1 MRFNF
6 TLLLSLFSALSVAQ
20 SLPESMRITPDGRML
35 IIGDQPNTG
44 LYDQSLVRRID
55 LTFGQ
60 GNYWTLLTNNFAS
73 KTNLPANM
81 LVDGVPYDSVGVRFK
96 GQTSFSNV
104 SGQKKSFNISTDF
117 IFPGQDVMGYET
129 MNLNNGYQDPS
140 FLRELFYQHQIRKHI
155 PAAKSAYVKLYIN
168 GSNWGL
174 YTHVQQLNKDFL
186 KEWYMSNDGTNWRAD
201 KPPGAPGGGGGWG
214 NGTTALNFLG
224 TDTSLYKQ
232 YYDLKTTSRTNPWDD
247 LVNVC
252 DLLNNTPSANLE
264 FVMNVA
270 MDLDRTLWYLASE
283 IAWTD
288 DDSYVYKGRMDYF
301 LHYELETGRMV
312 PQEYDGNSAMEIP
325 FATSWSPFYNATNAN
340 YPLLN
345 KLLAVPSIRQRYL
358 AHMRTILAEGF
369 DTANAYAELAMYK
382 NLIDTIVLNDPKK
395 IYTYTSFN
403 TEYNVLRNFIQTRRN
418 FLLSNAE
425 VAQVAPVITDAP
437 YYTNGVEYQPPSD
450 MQPSTVR
457 ATVTSTN
464 GIDNVWLYYSNS
476 IVGMFTKTL
485 MFDDGAHDDLA
496 AGDGIYGGSIPG
508 FIAGSLVRYYVEAV
522 SANTAK
528 SVSYL
533 PAGAEHNVFIYM
545 VAPNTSG
552 GPGSVVINELMASNA
567 TTVTD
572 NAGEYDDWIELYN
585 KDSAAV
591 DISGYY
597 LSDNPLNL
605 DKWQI
610 PAGTV
615 IQPDDYL
622 IIWADEDSSQGPYHA
637 NFKLSAIGEILYL
650 LDTSLTLVDSVTWGQ
665 QTLDMGFAR
674 VPNGTGSFII
684 QSPTFA
690 ANNNTAGVNEM
701 DAPVTLSVYPN
712 PSSGILTIQSKD
724 QKRRPVII
732 RNLLG
737 QNMLEMNYA
746 EVLTADVSNWS
757 EGIYLV
763 QCGSA
768 VRKLV
773 VRK

>member
-6 TLLLSLFSALSVAQ
+6 TILLSFLAAVSTAQ
-20 SLPESMRITPDGRML
+20 SLPESMRITPDGKML

-55 LTFGQ
+55 LNFGQ
-60 GNYWTLLTNNFAS
+60 ASYWTLLTNNYAS
-73 KTNLPANM
+73 KTNLPATM
-81 LVDGVPYDSVGVRFK
+81 IVDGVTYDSVGVRFK

-104 SGQKKSFNISTDF
+104 SGQKKSFNISADF
-117 IFPGQDVMGYET
+117 IFPAQDVMGYET

-155 PAAKSAYVKLYIN
+155 PAAKSAYIKLYIN

-186 KEWYMSNDGTNWRAD
+186 EEWYLSNDGTNWRGD

-214 NGTTALNFLG
+214 NGTTALNYLG
-224 TDTSLYKQ
+224 TDTNTYKQ

-264 FVMNVA
+264 FVMNMS
-270 MDLDRTLWYLASE
+270 MDLDRTLWFLASE

-325 FATSWSPFYNATNAN
+325 FATSWSPFYNASNAN

-358 AHMRTILAEGF
+358 AHMRTIIAEGF
-369 DTANAYAELAMYK
+369 DTATAYADLAMYK
-382 NLIDTIVLNDPKK
+382 NLIDTIVFNDPKK
-395 IYTYTSFN
+395 IYTYANFN
-403 TEYNVLRNFIQTRRN
+403 SEYNVLRNFILTRRN
-418 FLLSNAE
+418 YLVANTE

-437 YYTNGVEYQPPSD
+437 YFSNGVQYQVPAD

-457 ATVTSTN
+457 ATVTSTT
-464 GIDNVWLYYSNS
+464 GIDNVWLYFSNS
-476 IVGMFTKTL
+476 LVGMFTKTQ
-485 MFDDGAHDDLA
+485 MFDDGAHDDVA

-508 FIAGSLVRYYVEAV
+508 FFAGSLVRYYVEAV

-533 PAGAEHNVFIYM
+533 PAGAEHNVFIYF
-545 VAPNTSG
+545 VAPNTSASSG
-552 GPGSVVINELMASNA
+552 AVVINEIMASNA

-572 NAGEYDDWIELYN
+572 NAGEYEDWIELYN
-585 KDSAAV
+585 KDSVAA
-591 DISGYY
+591 DISGFY

-605 DKWQI
+605 NKWQI

-615 IQPDDYL
+615 IQPNDYL

-637 NFKLSAIGEILYL
+637 NFKLSSVAEILYL
-650 LDTSLTLVDSVTWGQ
+650 LDSSLSLVDSVTWGQ
-665 QTLDMGFAR
+665 QTLDMGYAR
-674 VPNGTGSFII
+674 VPNGTGTFVI
-684 QSPTFA
+684 QSPTYA
-690 ANNNTAGVNEM
+690 ANNNTVGITEI

-712 PSSGILTIQSKD
+712 PSSGTVTIQSRD
-724 QKRRPVII
+724 PKRRPVII

-746 EVLTADVSNWS
+746 ENLTADVSNWS

-763 QCGSA
+763 QCGTA
-768 VRKLV
+768 VRKMV
-773 VRK
+773 VKK

>member
-1 MRFNF
+1 MH
-6 TLLLSLFSALSVAQ
+6 
-20 SLPESMRITPDGRML
+20 ITPDGRML
-35 IIGDQPNTG
+35 ILGDQPNTG

-60 GNYWTLLTNNFAS
+60 SNYWTLLTNNFAS
-73 KTNLPANM
+73 KTNLPATM
-81 LVDGVPYDSVGVRFK
+81 VIDGVTYDSVGVRFK

-155 PAAKSAYVKLYIN
+155 PVAKSAYVKLYIN
-168 GSNWGL
+168 GGNWGL

-186 KEWYMSNDGTNWRAD
+186 EEWYLSNDGTNWRAD

-214 NGTTALNFLG
+214 NGTTALNYLG
-224 TDTSLYKQ
+224 TDTNLYKQ
-232 YYDLKTTSRTNPWDD
+232 YYDLKTTSRLNPWDD

-252 DLLNNTPSANLE
+252 DLLNNTPTANLE

-369 DTANAYAELAMYK
+369 DTANAYAELAIYK
-382 NLIDTIVLNDPKK
+382 NLIDTIVMNDPKK
-395 IYTYTSFN
+395 IYTYSSFN

-464 GIDNVWLYYSNS
+464 GIDNVWLYFSNAL
-476 IVGMFTKTL
+476 VGMFTKTQ

-508 FIAGSLVRYYVEAV
+508 FFAGSLVRYYVEAV

-552 GPGSVVINELMASNA
+552 SSGAVVINELMASNA

-572 NAGEYDDWIELYN
+572 NAGEFEDWIELYN
-585 KDSAAV
+585 KDSVAV
-591 DISGYY
+591 DISGFY

-605 DKWQI
+605 NKWQI

-637 NFKLSAIGEILYL
+637 NFKLSSVAEILYL
-650 LDTSLTLVDSVTWGQ
+650 LDTSLTLIDSVTWGQ
-665 QTLDMGFAR
+665 QTLDMGYAR
-674 VPNGTGSFII
+674 VPNGTGSFLI
-684 QSPTFA
+684 QLPTFA
-690 ANNNTAGVNEM
+690 ANNNTAGGNEM

-712 PSSGILTIQSKD
+712 PSSGIVTIQSKD
-724 QKRRPVII
+724 SKRRPVII

-773 VRK
+773 VKK